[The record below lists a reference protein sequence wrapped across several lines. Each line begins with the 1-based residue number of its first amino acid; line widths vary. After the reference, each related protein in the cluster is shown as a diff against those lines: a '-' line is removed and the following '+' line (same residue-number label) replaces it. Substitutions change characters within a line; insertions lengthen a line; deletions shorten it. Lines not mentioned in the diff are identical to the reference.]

1 MKRYVVA
8 SVLALSLAGFTT
20 VARAQGGDES
30 MNRLLESL
38 QQVRTQMYTMAQS
51 DRSMMAGVRYLDR
64 TITMVKK
71 HMAGSKRRTR

>member
-30 MNRLLESL
+30 INRLLESL

-64 TITMVKK
+64 TIAMVKK